1 VTAVQSYKMVTLSP
15 AAAAAVA
22 VDALAADANDNRGH
36 FFLKL
41 VELGERETKGVMSES
56 ESESERE
63 SERARARLAA
73 RLDRLEA
80 SFFGGGFGLG
90 LCCERN
96 GAARHGNM
104 LSLYP
109 RKRFPCSGRCRE
121 SVFDR
126 ENALRS

>member
-1 VTAVQSYKMVTLSP
+1 MVTLSP

-36 FFLKL
+36 FFLK
-41 VELGERETKGVMSES
+41 SES

-63 SERARARLAA
+63 SERTRARLAA